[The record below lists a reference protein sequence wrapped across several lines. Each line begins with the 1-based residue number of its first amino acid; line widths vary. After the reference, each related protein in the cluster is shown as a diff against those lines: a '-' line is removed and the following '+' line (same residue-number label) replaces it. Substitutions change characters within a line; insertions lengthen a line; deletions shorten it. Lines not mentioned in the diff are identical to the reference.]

1 MRAVLGIDAAWTLT
15 QPSGI
20 ALVVE
25 TIEGWHLNA
34 LAPSYQRFHACADDG
49 LAPEIRPTGSRPDAA
64 ALLDSCSRLC
74 GRKPDLVA
82 IDMPLSVQPI
92 EGRRCSDNAVSRAYG
107 NRQCGTHTP
116 SSLRPGLIS
125 GELRIGFEAAGYPL
139 QTVVIAPPG
148 LIEVYPH
155 PALVELANAAER
167 LPYKA
172 AKVRRYWPDC
182 KPEERRVAL
191 YSQWRKIIRL
201 LEDEISGVAVALPE
215 LAVTASGTEVKS
227 YEDMLDAIVC
237 AWVAICA
244 LNGRAAPFGDRQ
256 SAIWI
261 PEGGTASTR
270 LTESSA
276 AL

>member
-20 ALVVE
+20 ALVTE
-25 TIEGWHLNA
+25 TAEGWHLDA
-34 LAPSYQRFHACADDG
+34 LAPSYQRFQACADDR
-49 LAPEIRPTGSRPDAA
+49 LAPEVRPRGARLDAA
-64 ALLDSCSRLC
+64 ALLDSCPRLC

-82 IDMPLSVQPI
+82 IDMPLSMQPI
-92 EGRRCSDNAVSRAYG
+92 RGRRCSDDTVSEAYG
-107 NRQCGTHTP
+107 SRRCGTHTP
-116 SSLRPGLIS
+116 SSLQPGPIS

-139 QTVVIAPPG
+139 QTVVIAPPS

-182 KPEERRVAL
+182 KPEERRAAL

-201 LEDEISGVAVALPE
+201 LEGEISGVAVALPE
-215 LAVTASGTEVKS
+215 LATKASGTELKS

-261 PEGGTASTR
+261 PASGTASTR
-270 LTESSA
+270 VVPS
-276 AL
+276 